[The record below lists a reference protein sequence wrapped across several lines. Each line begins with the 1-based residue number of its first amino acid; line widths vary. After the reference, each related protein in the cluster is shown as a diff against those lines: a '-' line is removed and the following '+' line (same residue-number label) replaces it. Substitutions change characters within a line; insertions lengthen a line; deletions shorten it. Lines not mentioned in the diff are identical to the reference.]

1 MSTVEAGSPSISH
14 RRAGLAE
21 VASGV
26 DKVARRACEGMR
38 RTKTG
43 DPEALHSIAWSAG
56 AICIQVVSRGTS
68 QSFSR
73 TKTGNPIAL
82 HSTAWSAGV
91 ICI

>member
-1 MSTVEAGSPSISH
+1 MSIVEAGSPSNT
-14 RRAGLAE
+14 RGRTGLAE

-26 DKVARRACEGMR
+26 DKVARGACEGMS

-43 DPEALHSIAWSAG
+43 DPE
-56 AICIQVVSRGTS
+56 
-68 QSFSR
+68 
-73 TKTGNPIAL
+73 AL